1 MINFNKIVNK
11 LSKRWWK
18 IIFKDDIFEI
28 IDPERKPEK
37 ENYLNKTIYK
47 LRASNLIIP
56 LKSGVYIFPEVEDLK
71 LNEIDLIE
79 KYYLKLLKKYITHFV
94 WSDYFISGNKALQI
108 HLKDYSVQKK
118 VHIINRNLDKKVKVW
133 DYEIIFKTIIWTEKG
148 KKINLFS
155 KFSKFVDVKQIDLM
169 DFKISSLELALL
181 QTALVTD
188 NEEGIDINLLTKTI
202 KKYSK
207 YFKKETFKELAK
219 FKFVM
224 SFNRLKEI
232 SKNIDKNLY
241 EVFLDIIKKN
251 GWLFIWEW
259 LRKI

>member
-1 MINFNKIVNK
+1 MIDFNKIVNK

-56 LKSGVYIFPEVEDLK
+56 LKSGVYIFPDVEDLK

-94 WSDYFISGNKALQI
+94 GSDYFISGNKALQI

-118 VHIINRNLDKKVKVW
+118 VHIINRTLDKKVKVW
-133 DYEIIFKTIIWTEKG
+133 DYEIIFKTITWTEKG

-188 NEEGIDINLLTKTI
+188 NQEGIDINLLTKTI

-207 YFKKETFKELAK
+207 YFKKETFEELAK

>member
-1 MINFNKIVNK
+1 MIDFNKIVNK

-18 IIFKDDIFEI
+18 IIFKDDIFEL
-28 IDPERKPEK
+28 IDPERKIEK

-47 LRASNLIIP
+47 LRALNLIIP
-56 LKSGVYIFPEVEDLK
+56 LKAGVYIFPDQDDLK

-118 VHIINRNLDKKVKVW
+118 VHIINRTLDKKVKVW
-133 DYEIIFKTIIWTEKG
+133 DYEIIFKTITWTEKG

-155 KFSKFVDVKQIDLM
+155 KFSKFVDIKQIDEM

-207 YFKKETFKELAK
+207 YFKKETFEELAR

-232 SKNIDKNLY
+232 AKFIDKNLY

-251 GWLFIWEW
+251 GWLFIWEG